1 MNRGFWLIGLLID
14 WYFTPTLALF
24 QLNRSVG

>member
-14 WYFTPTLALF
+14 WCFTLTFALF
-24 QLNRSVG
+24 QLYRSVG